1 VLARHPPGSAIN
13 LFGSKWWTIGW
24 LVAVGAWLLHVGAL
38 SLASLSIVQAVIS
51 AGLVFRAILAERS
64 FGFQLGRRQWTGL
77 LITAVGPAILAL
89 TTHDHAS
96 SGRADRRPEHC
107 DRDQRRADLR
117 IDPPRACAS
126 AQGHPPGTAAGARFG
141 TSGIAI
147 KQRRALALNHLML
160 LLNP

>member
-1 VLARHPPGSAIN
+1 
-13 LFGSKWWTIGW
+13 
-24 LVAVGAWLLHVGAL
+24 LHVGAL

-77 LITAVGPAILAL
+77 LITAVGPALLAL

-107 DRDQRRADLR
+107 DRDQRRADR
-117 IDPPRACAS
+117 FCPMFCVWSGVTDRPWW
-126 AQGHPPGTAAGARFG
+126 AREDTHEYEHRG
-141 TSGIAI
+141 WSIVEDGLCEPEA
-147 KQRRALALNHLML
+147 
-160 LLNP
+160 